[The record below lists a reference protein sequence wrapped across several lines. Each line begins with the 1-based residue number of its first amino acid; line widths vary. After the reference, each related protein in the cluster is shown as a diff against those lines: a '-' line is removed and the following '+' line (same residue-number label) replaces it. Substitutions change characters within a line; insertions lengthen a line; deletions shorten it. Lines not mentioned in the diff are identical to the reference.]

1 MSYRTMRGTND
12 VHSDDERKPWF
23 NPRPVNV
30 GFVAD
35 KVTLGQVFL
44 RVLLFSPVTN
54 TPNSSNADTMLSTDS
69 FIIKHTLRGK
79 TMNTTDKPNGFILR
93 GDDKDHPT
101 TSAQSLC
108 N

>member
-1 MSYRTMRGTND
+1 MLLSYNNYLSRMSYRKIRGTHD
-12 VHSDDERKPWF
+12 VHSDDKRKPRF

-30 GFVAD
+30 GFLAD

-44 RVLLFSPVTN
+44 RVLLLSSVTN
-54 TPNSSNADTMLSTDS
+54 TRNSSVADTMSSTDS

-79 TMNTTDKPNGFILR
+79 TMNTTDKPNGFILL
-93 GDDKDHPT
+93 GD
-101 TSAQSLC
+101 